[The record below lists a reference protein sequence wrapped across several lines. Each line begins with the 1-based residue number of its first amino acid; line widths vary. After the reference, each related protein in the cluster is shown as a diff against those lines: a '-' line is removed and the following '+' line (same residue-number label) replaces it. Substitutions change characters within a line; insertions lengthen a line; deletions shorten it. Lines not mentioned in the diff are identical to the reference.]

1 MPIKRL
7 IHFIREEKS
16 FFEERIISSDLRKVI
31 CIKSKKSNDRI
42 SSQSGAFFLF
52 GIDAILDE
60 NGSPEI
66 NISRISIKN
75 KINILQELDMLN
87 INESTVFPN
96 IENSARYI
104 ADKYKYKYKTPK
116 DDFEGLDL

>member
-1 MPIKRL
+1 
-7 IHFIREEKS
+7 
-16 FFEERIISSDLRKVI
+16 
-31 CIKSKKSNDRI
+31 
-42 SSQSGAFFLF
+42 
-52 GIDAILDE
+52 
-60 NGSPEI
+60 
-66 NISRISIKN
+66 
-75 KINILQELDMLN
+75 MLN